1 MAQYR
6 TIAAR
11 LTAWGLAIAIV
22 VLSLVPPNL
31 RPETA
36 APHDVEHFL
45 IYYGA
50 AFAFA
55 LGYEVRYTLLV
66 ALLVIFSAA
75 VELAQLFVPGRH
87 ARLSD
92 FVVDAFSMCAGVV
105 TARLMWTPQS
115 KLQASS
121 TSARAKSGKS

>member
-6 TIAAR
+6 TMVAR
-11 LTAWGLAIAIV
+11 LAAWGLAIAIV
-22 VLSLVPPNL
+22 VLSLVPPSL
-31 RPETA
+31 RPETG

-50 AFAFA
+50 ALAFA
-55 LGYEVRYTLLV
+55 LGYEVRYNLLI
-66 ALLVIFSAA
+66 ALLIAFSAA

-92 FVVDAFSMCAGVV
+92 FVVDALSMCAGVV
-105 TARLMWTPQS
+105 TARLIWTPHG
-115 KLQASS
+115 KLQAS
-121 TSARAKSGKS
+121 TSANTKSSKS

>member
-6 TIAAR
+6 RITAR

-22 VLSLVPPNL
+22 VLSLVPPSL
-31 RPETA
+31 RPETG

-50 AFAFA
+50 ALAFA
-55 LGYEVRYTLLV
+55 LGYEVRYTLLA
-66 ALLVIFSAA
+66 ALLVAFSGA
-75 VELAQLFVPGRH
+75 VELAQLLVPGRH

-92 FVVDAFSMCAGVV
+92 FVVDALSMCAGVI
-105 TARLMWTPQS
+105 TARLMWMPPS
-115 KLQASS
+115 KLQAS
-121 TSARAKSGKS
+121 TSVRTKSGKA